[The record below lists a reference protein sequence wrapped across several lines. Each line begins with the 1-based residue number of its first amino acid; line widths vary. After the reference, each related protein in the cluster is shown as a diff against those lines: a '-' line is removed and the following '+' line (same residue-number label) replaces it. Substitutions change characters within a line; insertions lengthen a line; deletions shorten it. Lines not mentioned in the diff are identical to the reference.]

1 MHLIHTPF
9 NFFNYIMTSA
19 KIKTHWLFF
28 IPDALQHFR
37 SWRQLKVLL
46 WVCLIGVSQLSYIV
60 SYLLPSRHS
69 SIFVV
74 KTLPYSNTVDT
85 NIHLSSAC
93 MQYLVSPSTLICLVS
108 SSNNLY
114 IKLKPNF
121 KKFIQTLLAHQAV
134 FQLKILRFSFNF
146 FSCCLN
152 YLFSL
157 YPDIAKSIE
166 NCRWR
171 PIFL

>member
-69 SIFVV
+69 SIYHIR
-74 KTLPYSNTVDT
+74 TLLIQIFIFPLHVCS
-85 NIHLSSAC
+85 ILSLRLH
-93 MQYLVSPSTLICLVS
+93 YLICLVS
-108 SSNNLY
+108 SYHNLY

-152 YLFSL
+152 YLSSL

-166 NCRWR
+166 NCRLR